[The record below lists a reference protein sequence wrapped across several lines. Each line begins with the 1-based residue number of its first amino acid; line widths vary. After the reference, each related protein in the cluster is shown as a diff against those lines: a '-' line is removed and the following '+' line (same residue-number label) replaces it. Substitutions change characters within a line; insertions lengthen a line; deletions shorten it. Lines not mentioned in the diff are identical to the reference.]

1 MFGCEM
7 EYCTYLNSA
16 DSEAVFRNGFVV
28 KQITPDSPVR
38 HTKSQRNSRRD
49 HLNFFS
55 AVLSKYQCHVSK
67 ICDLFPLFL
76 RRHPSTRTPYLSYG

>member
-28 KQITPDSPVR
+28 KQTAPSDILNHRETLVGIT
-38 HTKSQRNSRRD
+38 
-49 HLNFFS
+49 
-55 AVLSKYQCHVSK
+55 
-67 ICDLFPLFL
+67 
-76 RRHPSTRTPYLSYG
+76 